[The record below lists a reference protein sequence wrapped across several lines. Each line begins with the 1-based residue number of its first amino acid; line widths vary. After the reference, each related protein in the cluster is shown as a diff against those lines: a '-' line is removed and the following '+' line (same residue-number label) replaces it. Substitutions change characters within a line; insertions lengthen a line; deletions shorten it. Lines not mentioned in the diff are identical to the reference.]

1 MADTNR
7 QQESIVFAVTSK
19 TMNHFMW
26 FTGIKCAVGAVIL
39 VAVCGWGTIPIAVP
53 GVMASLLVA
62 RHWRRPLRSFPAALW
77 LSSVFWL
84 AAAVVLA
91 ITIANPAEWAGVVS
105 LVAIGLWDMGAAA
118 LDVRE

>member
-1 MADTNR
+1 VTDNR
-7 QQESIVFAVTSK
+7 QQESIVFAVTAK
-19 TMNHFMW
+19 TMDHFMW
-26 FTGIKCAVGAVIL
+26 FTGVKCIIGAVVL
-39 VAVCGWGTIPIAVP
+39 VAACGWGTAPVAIPGIL
-53 GVMASLLVA
+53 ASLLIA

-91 ITIANPAEWAGVVS
+91 ITVANPAEWAGVVS

-118 LDVRE
+118 LDVQE

>member
-1 MADTNR
+1 MGDSIK
-7 QQESIVFAVTSK
+7 QQESIIFAVTAK

-26 FTGIKCAVGAVIL
+26 FTGIKCLAGVI
-39 VAVCGWGTIPIAVP
+39 VVIAVCGWGAVPVAVP
-53 GVMASLLVA
+53 GILASLLVA

-84 AAAVVLA
+84 AAALVLA
-91 ITIANPAEWAGVVS
+91 ITITNPAEWAGVVS

-118 LDVRE
+118 LDVPE